1 MKKILSIL
9 LVVMF
14 VLTLSGCQKDIEITP
29 DIIDVQFENTRWE
42 DDKVVTDIYI
52 TNGTN
57 EAQYIDYMEFALF
70 LPDGVTEFSGAGY
83 DILSTIKVN
92 RYVKF
97 EIEFT
102 SEFIYISKSQLE
114 DFDITLDQ
122 LEMTFWFSE

>member
-1 MKKILSIL
+1 MKKIITIL
-9 LVVMF
+9 ITVIF
-14 VLTLSGCQKDIEITP
+14 VLTLSGCQKNIEITP

-52 TNGTN
+52 TNGTD
-57 EAQYIDYMEFALF
+57 EAQYIDYMEFSLF

-83 DILSTIKVN
+83 DILTTIEAHKF
-92 RYVKF
+92 VKL

-102 SEFIYISKSQLE
+102 TEFINISKTRLE
-114 DFDITLDQ
+114 ALDITLDQ